1 MLSVTYRLLQSRY
14 CFIYNRLSFYSPNR
28 CRTLGLPF
36 LVEKLVKSIII
47 KIKQI
52 DFRLILYSPLLLC
65 YIDDKSELKGAT
77 SKLLTTGFLPN
88 AMTGLSTCNFHP
100 SFSILYWFNS
110 SNFLISTPMG
120 YSSAVVCYSCISTT
134 S

>member
-1 MLSVTYRLLQSRY
+1 MISVTYRLLQSRY
-14 CFIYNRLSFYSPNR
+14 CFIYNRLSFYSPNC
-28 CRTLGLPF
+28 CRTSGLPF

-52 DFRLILYSPLLLC
+52 DLRLILYSPLLLC

-77 SKLLTTGFLPN
+77 SKLLTTGFLHN

-100 SFSILYWFNS
+100 SFRIKSINVCEQKLIKSY
-110 SNFLISTPMG
+110 FLFIHAYG
-120 YSSAVVCYSCISTT
+120 LLVRCCVL
-134 S
+134 